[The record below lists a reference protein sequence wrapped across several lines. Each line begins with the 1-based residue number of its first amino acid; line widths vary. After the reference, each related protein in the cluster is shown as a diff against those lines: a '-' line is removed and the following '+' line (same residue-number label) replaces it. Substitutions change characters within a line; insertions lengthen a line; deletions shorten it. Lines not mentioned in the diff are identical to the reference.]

1 MSMTDLQR
9 MADHHN
15 SLPGA
20 QITIYPGN
28 SRRQVVDIYRDGE
41 CLLQTLEMNTAIH
54 VVASL
59 INAKTQDLRREE
71 EKAKLSER
79 EKIPPP
85 MNADSRILYEIMSLA
100 RTELEENPDMGYT
113 TPDGKYHIYIYAEQE
128 HNWEDGPEPYSFY
141 VVEPNKVVNG
151 AHEPMGDT
159 FITDGLDLDEVLIGC
174 QWCLEQFAADRA
186 ATLTTQD
193 RAMALYEESLRV
205 HNADNDA
212 YYIAKNLAFLARCVE
227 PNEEIPLNQLYRL
240 AERLCHGSGSF
251 FTQPFLNE
259 ERLDAVRSLLE
270 NGMREEYDACLGDLT
285 PEQTLE
291 FLLTCDEDSFA
302 FAVEETAA
310 SNQEKYAP
318 NASRPEDQAA
328 FEIALNSFRANLE
341 KPSLDAQI
349 SGAAE
354 RTSEP
359 LKTPAKTLGQDRQ

>member
-71 EKAKLSER
+71 EMAKLSER

-85 MNADSRILYEIMSLA
+85 TNTTSRILQEILA
-100 RTELEENPDMGYT
+100 HAKETLQANGEMGYT
-113 TPDGKYHIYIYAEQE
+113 TPDGKYHIYIYADQE
-128 HNWEDGPEPYSFY
+128 THWDNSPADEFY

-159 FITDGLDLDEVLIGC
+159 FLTERLDLSELCIGC

-193 RAMALYEESLRV
+193 RALALYEENLRV
-205 HNADNDA
+205 HNDDNDA
-212 YYIAKNLAFLARCVE
+212 FYISRNLEYLARCTE

-240 AERLCHGSGSF
+240 AERLHSDTACFG
-251 FTQPFLNE
+251 QPFLNE
-259 ERLDAVRSLLE
+259 ERLDAVRTLLE
-270 NGMREEYDACLGDLT
+270 NGMSNERDACLGNLT

-291 FLLTCDEDSFA
+291 FLLTCDDLSFGY
-302 FAVEETAA
+302 AVEETAA

-318 NASRPEDQAA
+318 GPASREEQAA
-328 FEIALNSFRANLE
+328 FENALNTFRTNLE

-359 LKTPAKTLGQDRQ
+359 LTPPSKTLSQVRQ

>member
-71 EKAKLSER
+71 EIAKLSER

-85 MNADSRILYEIMSLA
+85 MNTTSRILQEILA
-100 RTELEENPDMGYT
+100 HAKETLQANGEMGYT
-113 TPDGKYHIYIYAEQE
+113 TPDGKYHIYIYADQE
-128 HNWEDGPEPYSFY
+128 THWDNSPADEFY

-159 FITDGLDLDEVLIGC
+159 FLTERLDLSELCIGC

-193 RAMALYEESLRV
+193 RAMALYEENLRV
-205 HNADNDA
+205 HNVDNDA

-227 PNEEIPLNQLYRL
+227 PNEELPLDQLYRL
-240 AERLCHGSGSF
+240 AERLHSDAACFG
-251 FTQPFLNE
+251 QPFLNE
-259 ERLDAVRSLLE
+259 ERLDAVRTLLE
-270 NGMREEYDACLGDLT
+270 NGMSNERDACLGDLT
-285 PEQTLE
+285 PEQTLD
-291 FLLTCDEDSFA
+291 FLLTCDEVSFA

-310 SNQEKYAP
+310 SNQQKYAADVP
-318 NASRPEDQAA
+318 TRQEQVS
-328 FEIALNSFRANLE
+328 FETTLKRFRTALE
-341 KPSLDAQI
+341 KPALDTQI

-359 LKTPAKTLGQDRQ
+359 LKTPAKTLGQERD